1 MLEQPVGFVAL
12 FFNFIDYFMYLHNQ
26 QPPSRCQH
34 VFHVSSLNFSIFI
47 CLAWGCSG
55 PVSPGTHSFPGGS
68 QAPADPDPVDPTWA
82 VLGCGARTLQPK

>member
-34 VFHVSSLNFSIFI
+34 VFHGSSLNFSIFI